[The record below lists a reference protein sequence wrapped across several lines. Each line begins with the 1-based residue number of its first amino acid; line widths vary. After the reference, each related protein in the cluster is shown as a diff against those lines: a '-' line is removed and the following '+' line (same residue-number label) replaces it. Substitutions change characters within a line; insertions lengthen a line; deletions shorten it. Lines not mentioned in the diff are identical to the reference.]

1 MKLGTSTLWL
11 STITSLAKRSTR
23 EQEPADDGHASF
35 SPGLTPP
42 SPQLPRQKKR
52 PDKSAKSGKN
62 LSRFFMRHKS
72 SSRSASSPVAVQ
84 ARETASSPASTSS
97 TRADEFVLPEILD
110 FGEPLPTNWDELT
123 NMRPMTGS
131 AEEHRVER
139 DYAPLAASRVPPQS
153 ISNEG
158 PQQDG
163 EASLHGISVEKK
175 KTADSSLKPL
185 SVRDKG
191 ASETTASRPFPL
203 DSGTPPAEQGAVI
216 TADGMYDRTQLH
228 GFVDRFTDACTAVLD
243 SIDGDNKQTQKQRQD
258 LFSQLEAIKAIPP
271 DEAEGNVIT
280 PNLAIR
286 DHIAAAADMAYT
298 LAGKSMLGTGQHPDA
313 NARRFYA
320 AMASNLVQ
328 LKRTA
333 LSAAAPSLAKNWAA
347 RELARMENSVPTIDY
362 MSRSM
367 LADDAGLGISHDF
380 GPAGVG
386 AGASRNKTFW
396 FDDDRDANYWNGYGG
411 SLSATGPGSWL
422 MGLQASISAEAGS
435 VYFETDSMEEILRL
449 VLNHDANHP
458 ANRLL
463 MQSAAPRMREAITR
477 LRSSRQT
484 LERALLGRIHT
495 EESDKPHYLS
505 DNKISKGV
513 NQTLLHLHAEALD
526 GLSRSSQPSNAN
538 EVSGT
543 QQPGVFSELVKQAF
557 PSPSERIARNEGF
570 PDFLGATIPDS
581 DPLGYG
587 KAPYRNYR
595 IAATAG
601 MSKFHGIA
609 TGAST
614 GAGGAVT
621 LSANTAQFHLRN
633 VEPSNRL
640 LDPDY
645 HADMALTFKLVNQIN
660 AKRGNSPR
668 MHLYRKV
675 NEQFG
680 VPSEDKLSLSNTDQ
694 HYYGPD
700 ADIPD
705 CFRTAIAGPQNVEGA
720 KQRINALEKY
730 CAGLHQT
737 YIDFM
742 NSAAHIAAKPDHFT
756 YKTVLPKLTQ
766 LRQEAFNDI
775 NSTVWGAVDGTPG
788 YPPGMQ
794 AALKNPDAF
803 IAASHDAIGLALGLA
818 GIYLAIAKRRMTQ
831 LDTGLEPPQRNDC
844 ARAIHDADTAYMKM
858 KMALNQTGLPMKRES
873 VFLLDNTLEDR
884 GTSQRHNVIAQ
895 VSGSGGLSLNI
906 FESAAEQAGGSM
918 EGYSISNAAGTVT
931 GAIRLRLQHA
941 DSQINPSRQGQFIEF
956 KITLTAGAPVI
967 GEALVTALMTGL
979 KRIYSKSSK
988 ADDWA
993 RQQASLVEQLQGT
1006 VWNVSAGAGV
1016 TGRLRRFPNAAVSDF
1031 RLQFM
1036 QVHDQKSGGASIGI
1050 PLPHPGGVTS
1060 LGLNRQHTLQNVV
1073 TEYMGADISYLM
1085 LQHKKLERVMKRAA
1099 SIAAEHG
1106 ADENEVLRAIFTGSA
1121 DSGKPWH
1128 EAILVNHGGTW
1139 VAESYFGIGSMIPR
1153 LIDDYLD
1160 YLHSETPAGQTEQSG
1175 NNPDN
1180 SRFENEFHRYYD
1192 SSSQEEPFRRVAE
1205 IAREAKHHA
1214 PGSTFHARSG
1224 TGERADP
1231 FMVPPSLRTP
1241 VAAPHF
1247 PSGQDWNQVKDTITG
1262 WDTLQ
1267 KRIDYYCSDQG
1278 RPVLDWFIRIVENTR
1293 AIHNLSRH
1301 RATKT
1306 EYGFETR
1313 IRNLGNDRRV
1323 LTKRDRPASSAGVDD
1338 GSGSQTA

>member
-1 MKLGTSTLWL
+1 
-11 STITSLAKRSTR
+11 
-23 EQEPADDGHASF
+23 
-35 SPGLTPP
+35 
-42 SPQLPRQKKR
+42 
-52 PDKSAKSGKN
+52 
-62 LSRFFMRHKS
+62 
-72 SSRSASSPVAVQ
+72 
-84 ARETASSPASTSS
+84 
-97 TRADEFVLPEILD
+97 
-110 FGEPLPTNWDELT
+110 
-123 NMRPMTGS
+123 
-131 AEEHRVER
+131 
-139 DYAPLAASRVPPQS
+139 
-153 ISNEG
+153 
-158 PQQDG
+158 
-163 EASLHGISVEKK
+163 
-175 KTADSSLKPL
+175 
-185 SVRDKG
+185 
-191 ASETTASRPFPL
+191 
-203 DSGTPPAEQGAVI
+203 
-216 TADGMYDRTQLH
+216 
-228 GFVDRFTDACTAVLD
+228 
-243 SIDGDNKQTQKQRQD
+243 
-258 LFSQLEAIKAIPP
+258 
-271 DEAEGNVIT
+271 
-280 PNLAIR
+280 
-286 DHIAAAADMAYT
+286 
-298 LAGKSMLGTGQHPDA
+298 MLGTGQHPDA

-320 AMASNLVQ
+320 AMASTLIQ
-328 LKRTA
+328 LKRA
-333 LSAAAPSLAKNWAA
+333 SLSAAAPALAKNWAA
-347 RELARMENSVPTIDY
+347 RELARMESSVPTINH

-367 LADDAGLGISHDF
+367 LANDTGVGVSHDF

-386 AGASRNKTFW
+386 AGATRSKTFW

-411 SLSATGPGSWL
+411 SLSAAGPGSWL
-422 MGLQASISAEAGS
+422 MGLQASLSAEAGS

-463 MQSAAPRMREAITR
+463 LQSAAPRMREAITR
-477 LRSSRQT
+477 LRSSRQN

-495 EESDKPHYLS
+495 EESGKPHYLS

-526 GLSRSSQPSNAN
+526 QPSPSSPSSNAN
-538 EVSGT
+538 KESGT
-543 QQPGVFSELVKQAF
+543 QQQKVFSELVKQAF

-614 GAGGAVT
+614 GAGGAAT

-645 HADMALTFKLVNQIN
+645 HADMALTFRLVKKIN
-660 AKRGNSPR
+660 AERGDSPR

-675 NEQFG
+675 NEQFSMQ
-680 VPSEDKLSLSNTDQ
+680 PDADLKLSGTDQ
-694 HYYGPD
+694 QYYGPD
-700 ADIPD
+700 DDIPG
-705 CFRTAIAGPQNVEGA
+705 CFRTAIAGPQNVEEA
-720 KQRINALEKY
+720 KQRINALEQY

-737 YIDFM
+737 YIAFM
-742 NSAAHIAAKPDHFT
+742 NSAAHIAAKPDRFT
-756 YKTVLPKLTQ
+756 YETVLPKLTQ

-775 NSTVWGAVDGTPG
+775 NGTVWGADDGTPG

-794 AALKNPDAF
+794 AALRNPDAF

-831 LDTGLEPPQRNDC
+831 PGIELESSQQNDC

-941 DSQINPSRQGQFIEF
+941 DLQINPSRQGQFIELKMTF
-956 KITLTAGAPVI
+956 TAGAPVT
-967 GEALVTALMTGL
+967 GEVLVKTLMYGL
-979 KRIYSKSSK
+979 KTIYSKSSSP
-988 ADDWA
+988 DHWA
-993 RQQASLVEQLQGT
+993 QQRASLVEQLQGT
-1006 VWNVSAGAGV
+1006 VWNISAGAGV
-1016 TGRLRRFPNAAVSDF
+1016 TLRLRRFPNAAVSDF

-1128 EAILVNHGGTW
+1128 ESILVNHGGTW

-1160 YLHSETPAGQTEQSG
+1160 YLRSETPAEQTEQAEQSG
-1175 NNPDN
+1175 NNPN
-1180 SRFENEFHRYYD
+1180 NFRFENEFYRYYD

-1214 PGSTFHARSG
+1214 PGSTFPARSG
-1224 TGERADP
+1224 TGERANP
-1231 FMVPPSLRTP
+1231 FRVPPSLRTP

-1247 PSGQDWNQVKDTITG
+1247 PSGQDWNQVKDTIKG

-1267 KRIDYYCSDQG
+1267 KRIDYYCSAPG

-1293 AIHNLSRH
+1293 TIHNLSRH

-1323 LTKRDRPASSAGVDD
+1323 LTKRDRPASSAGVGD